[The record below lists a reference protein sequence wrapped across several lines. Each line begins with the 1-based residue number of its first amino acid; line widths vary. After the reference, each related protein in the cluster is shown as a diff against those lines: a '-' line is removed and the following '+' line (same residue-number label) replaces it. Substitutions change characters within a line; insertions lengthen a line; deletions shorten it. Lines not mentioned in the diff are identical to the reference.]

1 MVGQGHLNT
10 ISGQWGNDMK
20 YSAKTNTFYDL
31 SLNHTDLPDDLI
43 DVTDAEF
50 QAALTA
56 REEGGTIT
64 VVAGKLTITP
74 PAPPTEAELLAAL
87 VAANTAQKSALLSRA
102 SRQINTL
109 QDAVDLDMAT
119 AEEAAALIA
128 WKKYRVLLNRVD
140 VAGEVDWPE
149 SP

>member
-1 MVGQGHLNT
+1 
-10 ISGQWGNDMK
+10 MK

-64 VVAGKLTITP
+64 VVAGKLIITP

-119 AEEAAALIA
+119 AEEVVALTD
-128 WKKYRVLLNRVD
+128 WKNT
-140 VAGEVDWPE
+140 GCC
-149 SP
+149 SIG